1 MPSLTD
7 TLDVLRPLLPP
18 PLVSADAFARARAA
32 VEHLRPEITD
42 GIHFECRLHGRS
54 ARVDLVL
61 IVRREG
67 GALLAGP
74 AARTPPGVPP
84 GDRGWRRLA
93 AFCRRWTASGSPLRE
108 LIEHIWLEYDVE
120 AGGETGPPAPGVF
133 CLLRGPRRNADT
145 ARELRRRTLTIVE
158 ALTGRPASRVVREC
172 LSTGLARL
180 PADAVVPYVG
190 FMLGRRSPTIRLCIA
205 KLPLAVAETYG
216 AATAAVGGPEVARIA
231 GQAALPAGAG
241 GPWYVPMLHLDVD
254 ERRGFLRRI
263 GMERPFRQPCQLVG
277 ETGAAERRLL
287 EALTAQDLCTR
298 EKRDALL
305 TWPGRSVAMLGHEL
319 GWSMVERRINHVKFV
334 HEPGVGTETKGYLF
348 ARNRRRNRRRPERPT
363 CAA

>member
-54 ARVDLVL
+54 ARVDLIL
-61 IVRREG
+61 IVRPED

-108 LIEHIWLEYDVE
+108 LIDHVWLEYDVA
-120 AGGETGPPAPGVF
+120 AGGETGRPAPGVF
-133 CLLRGPRRNADT
+133 CLLRRPRRAADP
-145 ARELRRRTLTIVE
+145 ARELRRRTLTLVE

-172 LSTGLARL
+172 LSAGLGRL
-180 PADAVVPYVG
+180 PADASVPYVG
-190 FMLGRRSPTIRLCIA
+190 FMIGRRSPTIRLCIA
-205 KLPLAVAETYG
+205 KLPLAEAETYC

-231 GQAALPAGAG
+231 SRAALPDGAG
-241 GPWYVPMLHLDVD
+241 GRWYVPMLHLDVD

-263 GMERPFRQPCQLVG
+263 GMERSFRQPCQLAG
-277 ETGAAERRLL
+277 EMGAAERRLL
-287 EALTAQDLCTR
+287 DTLTAQDLCTR

-305 TWPGRSVAMLGHEL
+305 TWPGCSVAMLGHEL
-319 GWSMVERRINHVKFV
+319 GWSTFERRINHLKFV

-348 ARNRRRNRRRPERPT
+348 ARYRRRNRGPEQPT

>member
-54 ARVDLVL
+54 ARVDLIL
-61 IVRREG
+61 IVRPER

-74 AARTPPGVPP
+74 AARTPPGVPH

-93 AFCRRWTASGSPLRE
+93 AFCRRWTASGSPLRA
-108 LIEHIWLEYDVE
+108 LIDHIWLEYDVA
-120 AGGETGPPAPGVF
+120 AGGETGRPAPGVF
-133 CLLRGPRRNADT
+133 CRLRGPRRAADP
-145 ARELRRRTLTIVE
+145 ARDLRRTLTVVE

-172 LSTGLARL
+172 LSAGLGRL
-180 PADAVVPYVG
+180 PADASVPYVG
-190 FMLGRRSPTIRLCIA
+190 FMIGRRSPTIRLCIA
-205 KLPLAVAETYG
+205 KLPLAVAETYC

-231 GQAALPAGAG
+231 GRAALPDDAG
-241 GPWYVPMLHLDVD
+241 GRWYVPMLHLDVD
-254 ERRGFLRRI
+254 ERRGFLRRV
-263 GMERPFRQPCQLVG
+263 GMERSFRQPCQLAG

-287 EALTAQDLCTR
+287 EALTEQELCTR

-319 GWSMVERRINHVKFV
+319 GWSTFERRINHLKFV

-348 ARNRRRNRRRPERPT
+348 ARYRRRNRGPEQST

>member
-54 ARVDLVL
+54 ARVDLIL

-108 LIEHIWLEYDVE
+108 LVDHIWLEYDVE
-120 AGGETGPPAPGVF
+120 AGSGTGRPAPGVF
-133 CLLRGPRRNADT
+133 CRLRRPRRDADT
-145 ARELRRRTLTIVE
+145 ARELRRRTLTLVE

-180 PADAVVPYVG
+180 PADAAVPYVG
-190 FMLGRRSPTIRLCIA
+190 FMIGRRSPTIRLCIA
-205 KLPLAVAETYG
+205 KLPLAIAETYC
-216 AATAAVGGPEVARIA
+216 AATAAVGGREVAGIA
-231 GQAALPAGAG
+231 SRAALPDGAG
-241 GPWYVPMLHLDVD
+241 GPWYVPMLHLDLD

-263 GMERPFRQPCQLVG
+263 GMERPFRQPCQLAG
-277 ETGAAERRLL
+277 ETAVAERGLL

-305 TWPGRSVAMLGHEL
+305 TWPGRSAAMLGHEL
-319 GWSMVERRINHVKFV
+319 GWSTFERRINHLKFV
-334 HEPGVGTETKGYLF
+334 HEPGFGTETKGYLF
-348 ARNRRRNRRRPERPT
+348 ARHRRRNRRPEQPT

>member
-54 ARVDLVL
+54 ARVDLIL
-61 IVRREG
+61 IVRPER

-74 AARTPPGVPP
+74 AARTPR

-108 LIEHIWLEYDVE
+108 LIDHIWLEYDVA
-120 AGGETGPPAPGVF
+120 AGGETGRPAPGVF
-133 CLLRGPRRNADT
+133 CRLRRPRRDADP
-145 ARELRRRTLTIVE
+145 ARDLRRTLTVVE

-172 LSTGLARL
+172 LSTGLGRL
-180 PADAVVPYVG
+180 PADAAVPYVG
-190 FMLGRRSPTIRLCIA
+190 FMIGRRSPTIRLCIA
-205 KLPLAVAETYG
+205 KLPLAVAETYC

-231 GQAALPAGAG
+231 GRAALPDGAG
-241 GPWYVPMLHLDVD
+241 GRWYVPMLHLDVD
-254 ERRGFLRRI
+254 ERRGFLRRV
-263 GMERPFRQPCQLVG
+263 GMERSFRQPCQLAG

-287 EALTAQDLCTR
+287 EALTEQELCTL

-319 GWSMVERRINHVKFV
+319 GWSTFERRINHLKFV

-348 ARNRRRNRRRPERPT
+348 ARYRRRNRGPEQPA